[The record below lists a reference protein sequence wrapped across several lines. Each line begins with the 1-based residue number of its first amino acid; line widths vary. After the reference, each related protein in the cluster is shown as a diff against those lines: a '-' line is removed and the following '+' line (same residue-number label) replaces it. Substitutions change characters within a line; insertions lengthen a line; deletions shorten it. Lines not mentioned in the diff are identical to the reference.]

1 MALNQVRVTGN
12 DTIEIGLAKASL
24 KPITSFADGDY
35 ARITFPNDIMNFT
48 IGKNRNMIA
57 AYNAMGTLAELELR
71 LLRGSKEDA
80 FLQSQFPDIAS
91 DNLRFNFIF
100 AKVTK
105 DLGASQGGGTVTP
118 ITESYALDNGVIS
131 KAPEIVSN
139 VSGSTDQGVVIW
151 QIKFAEF
158 KRTVTGVD
166 GNEIVSSTASAGEGA
181 GEGEGEGG

>member
-1 MALNQVRVTGN
+1 MALNQVRVTGK
-12 DTIEIGLAKASL
+12 DIIQIGLSASSL
-24 KPITSFADGDY
+24 KDITSFADGDY

-80 FLQSQFPDIAS
+80 FLQSQFPTFAS
-91 DNLRFNFIF
+91 DTLGFNFIH
-100 AKVTK
+100 AKVIK
-105 DLGASQGGGTVTP
+105 KLGASENGGTMTP
-118 ITESYALDNGVIS
+118 IEESYTLSNGVIS

-158 KRTVTGVD
+158 ERKVTGID
-166 GNEIVSSTASAGEGA
+166 GTEIASPTASASAGEG
-181 GEGEGEGG
+181 EGG